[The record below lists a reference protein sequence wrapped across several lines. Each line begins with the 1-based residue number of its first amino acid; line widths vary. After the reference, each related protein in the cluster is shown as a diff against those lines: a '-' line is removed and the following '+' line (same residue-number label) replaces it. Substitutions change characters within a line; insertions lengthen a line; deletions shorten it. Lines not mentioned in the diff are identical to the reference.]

1 VLAFPKGAVKKV
13 LAILENDGHLLKE
26 LLKKGLASLEMCWHK
41 LKELDPEGVVK

>member
-1 VLAFPKGAVKKV
+1 
-13 LAILENDGHLLKE
+13 LLKE